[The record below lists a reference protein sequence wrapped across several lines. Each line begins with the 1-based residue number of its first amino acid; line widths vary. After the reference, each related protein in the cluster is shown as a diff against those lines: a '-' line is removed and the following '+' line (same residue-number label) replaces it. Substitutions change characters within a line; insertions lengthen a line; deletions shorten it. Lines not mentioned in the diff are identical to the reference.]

1 MLEVNEIVI
10 CLIFDDKPGDPDFTA
25 CFRTLVLIHPVWM
38 KKCVMNPALKLKISV
53 PAKRHMAKSK
63 PMVPTLKKKIS
74 GSIEGDAIQNAIT
87 GGRGTPPIS
96 NAAITGIT
104 PHEQKGLKAPT
115 RVASKIAV
123 IGPASKARFMY
134 FEAPDIFT
142 ATAIGMVITRY
153 GQM

>member
-1 MLEVNEIVI
+1 
-10 CLIFDDKPGDPDFTA
+10 
-25 CFRTLVLIHPVWM
+25 
-38 KKCVMNPALKLKISV
+38 MNPALKLKTKV
-53 PAKRHMAKSK
+53 PAKRQIAKFK

-74 GSIEGDAIQNAIT
+74 GSIEGDAIQKAIT
-87 GGRGTPPIS
+87 GAMGTPAI
-96 NAAITGIT
+96 NKAAITGIT

-123 IGPASKARFMY
+123 IGPASKARFIC

-142 ATAIGMVITRY
+142 ATAIGIVITRY